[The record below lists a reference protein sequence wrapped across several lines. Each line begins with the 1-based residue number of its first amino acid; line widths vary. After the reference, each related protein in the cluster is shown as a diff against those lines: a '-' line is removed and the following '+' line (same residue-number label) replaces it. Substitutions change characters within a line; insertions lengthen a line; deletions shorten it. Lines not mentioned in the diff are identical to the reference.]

1 MEILR
6 QTQDDTKADRDNK
19 GGCEMGNYYLKTV
32 TVPIPFEDKLVVIR
46 KGVRVEYEIDRIYL
60 PEEQNT
66 RVKRKVIGKVDPVQ
80 PGRMFPNEFYFELFP
95 ENEVP
100 EEVREEFL
108 RACAIKR
115 QMSVIRK
122 NPEEVVDNVM
132 RGLEQMRNYT
142 SSGLRPP
149 SPQGEGYV
157 DGLRPPAWAAARSS
171 TENEHTGSFSGR
183 FEPPQGEGYVMLR
196 RVFDEI
202 YYAIEDLAGKFP
214 NEVIV
219 PFKVERINEILEELR
234 GLSNTPSDLNSVNKH
249 LRLIEEGL
257 TYSDVLLLLKW
268 YKVLP
273 R

>member
-1 MEILR
+1 
-6 QTQDDTKADRDNK
+6 
-19 GGCEMGNYYLKTV
+19 MGNYYLKTV

-115 QMSVIRK
+115 QMSVVRK

-149 SPQGEGYV
+149 
-157 DGLRPPAWAAARSS
+157 AWTAV
-171 TENEHTGSFSGR
+171 GR
-183 FEPPQGEGYVMLR
+183 FEAPQGVGYTMLR

-202 YYAIEDLAGKFP
+202 YYAVEELAGKFP
-214 NEVIV
+214 NEKIA
-219 PFKVERINEILEELR
+219 PFKVERINEVLETMR
-234 GLSNTPSDLNSVNKH
+234 NSIPDDKMKPF

-257 TYSDVLLLLKW
+257 TYSDVLLMMKW

>member
-1 MEILR
+1 
-6 QTQDDTKADRDNK
+6 
-19 GGCEMGNYYLKTV
+19 MGNYYLKTV

-122 NPEEVVDNVM
+122 NPEEVIDGVVK
-132 RGLEQMRNYT
+132 GLEILGGLSDRPPDPLRPECFCEGDEMNYT
-142 SSGLRPP
+142 
-149 SPQGEGYV
+149 
-157 DGLRPPAWAAARSS
+157 
-171 TENEHTGSFSGR
+171 
-183 FEPPQGEGYVMLR
+183 MLR

-202 YYAIEDLAGKFP
+202 YYAVEELAGKFP

-219 PFKVERINEILEELR
+219 PFKVERINEILEALR
-234 GLSNTPSDLNSVNKH
+234 DNTDDDRIRPF

-257 TYSDVLLLLKW
+257 TYSDVLLMMKW

>member
-1 MEILR
+1 
-6 QTQDDTKADRDNK
+6 
-19 GGCEMGNYYLKTV
+19 MGNYYLKTV

-95 ENEVP
+95 DNEVP
-100 EEVREEFL
+100 DEVREEFL
-108 RACAIKR
+108 RECAIKR
-115 QMSVIRK
+115 QMHVIRQS
-122 NPEEVVDNVM
+122 PEEIVDNVI
-132 RGLEQMRNYT
+132 RGLDQLGGIRPECFNEEDGMSYT
-142 SSGLRPP
+142 
-149 SPQGEGYV
+149 
-157 DGLRPPAWAAARSS
+157 
-171 TENEHTGSFSGR
+171 
-183 FEPPQGEGYVMLR
+183 MLR

-202 YYAIEDLAGKFP
+202 YYAVEELAGKFP

-219 PFKVERINEILEELR
+219 PFKIERINEVLEALR
-234 GLSNTPSDLNSVNKH
+234 GSIDDDKIKSF
-249 LRLIEEGL
+249 LRLIDKGL

>member
-1 MEILR
+1 
-6 QTQDDTKADRDNK
+6 
-19 GGCEMGNYYLKTV
+19 MGNYYLKTV

-115 QMSVIRK
+115 QMSVVRK

-149 SPQGEGYV
+149 
-157 DGLRPPAWAAARSS
+157 AWATARSS

-202 YYAIEDLAGKFP
+202 YYAIEELAGKFP

-219 PFKVERINEILEELR
+219 PFKVERINEVLDALRESIKQER
-234 GLSNTPSDLNSVNKH
+234 GLSDRPLFPFGF
-249 LRLIEEGL
+249 LRLIDEGL
-257 TYSDVLLLLKW
+257 TYSDVLLMMKW

>member
-1 MEILR
+1 
-6 QTQDDTKADRDNK
+6 
-19 GGCEMGNYYLKTV
+19 MGNYYLKTI
-32 TVPIPFEDKLVVIR
+32 TVPIPIDDKLIVIR
-46 KGVRVEYEIDRIYL
+46 KGERVEYEIDRIYS

-100 EEVREEFL
+100 EEVRDEFL
-108 RACAIKR
+108 RECEIKR
-115 QMSVIRK
+115 QMRVIRQS
-122 NPEEVVDNVM
+122 PEEVVDNVV
-132 RGLEQMRNYT
+132 RGLSDLRVESEEWRSLSRVESEEWRVKMSYT
-142 SSGLRPP
+142 
-149 SPQGEGYV
+149 V
-157 DGLRPPAWAAARSS
+157 
-171 TENEHTGSFSGR
+171 
-183 FEPPQGEGYVMLR
+183 LR

-202 YYAIEDLAGKFP
+202 YYAIEELAGKFP

-219 PFKVERINEILEELR
+219 PFKVERINEVLETLR
-234 GLSNTPSDLNSVNKH
+234 GSIEDERIKPF

-257 TYSDVLLLLKW
+257 TYSDVLLMMKW

>member
-1 MEILR
+1 
-6 QTQDDTKADRDNK
+6 
-19 GGCEMGNYYLKTV
+19 MGHYYLKTI

-46 KGVRVEYEIDRIYL
+46 KGERVEYEIDRIYL

-100 EEVREEFL
+100 KEVREEFL

-115 QMSVIRK
+115 KMSVIRE
-122 NPEEVVDNVM
+122 NPEEVIDGVV
-132 RGLEQMRNYT
+132 RGLEMMNSEFRIQNSELPAAAGEILRQARDDTGETRDDGRNGMNYT
-142 SSGLRPP
+142 
-149 SPQGEGYV
+149 
-157 DGLRPPAWAAARSS
+157 
-171 TENEHTGSFSGR
+171 
-183 FEPPQGEGYVMLR
+183 MLR

-202 YYAIEDLAGKFP
+202 YYAVEELAGKFP

-219 PFKVERINEILEELR
+219 PFKVERINEVLDAMR
-234 GLSNTPSDLNSVNKH
+234 NSITDEKTKLF

-257 TYSDVLLLLKW
+257 TYSDVLLMMKW

>member
-1 MEILR
+1 M
-6 QTQDDTKADRDNK
+6 T
-19 GGCEMGNYYLKTV
+19 GYYLATV
-32 TVPIPFEDKLVVIR
+32 TVPIPEDKLIVIR
-46 KGVRVEYEIDRIYL
+46 DGKKVEYEIDRTYIG
-60 PEEQNT
+60 NRST

-132 RGLEQMRNYT
+132 RGLEQMR
-142 SSGLRPP
+142 
-149 SPQGEGYV
+149 
-157 DGLRPPAWAAARSS
+157 
-171 TENEHTGSFSGR
+171 TGSFSGR
-183 FEPPQGEGYVMLR
+183 FELPQGEGYVMLR

-202 YYAIEDLAGKFP
+202 YYAIEELAGKFP

-219 PFKVERINEILEELR
+219 PFKVERINEVLDAMR
-234 GLSNTPSDLNSVNKH
+234 NSITDDKIKPF

-257 TYSDVLLLLKW
+257 TYSDVLLMMKW